1 MRGEDEETWRKGNL
15 EENLERERRE
25 VGENEKRGREKRER
39 MEMSAKG
46 NKHGERRA
54 NKYVRKEGRDE
65 GDKHR
70 LAEIEKSRKDII
82 SIIKEARA

>member
-1 MRGEDEETWRKGNL
+1 
-15 EENLERERRE
+15 
-25 VGENEKRGREKRER
+25 